1 MMATKRLPY
10 LDNIKGL
17 LIILV
22 VIGHAIQYCLPTYE
36 MNISFRFIYSFHMP
50 LFFFVSGYLANRG
63 RWDSN
68 VIRRRAIQL
77 LIPFAAWA
85 FVAPLL
91 KTGQHG
97 CAVTCKRSSIQIRAC
112 GSCIICLYIP

>member
-36 MNISFRFIYSFHMP
+36 MNI
-50 LFFFVSGYLANRG
+50 VSTQKKA
-63 RWDSN
+63 
-68 VIRRRAIQL
+68 Q
-77 LIPFAAWA
+77 
-85 FVAPLL
+85 
-91 KTGQHG
+91 
-97 CAVTCKRSSIQIRAC
+97 
-112 GSCIICLYIP
+112 

>member
-36 MNISFRFIYSFHMP
+36 MNIAFRFIYSFHMP

-85 FVAPLL
+85 CSSTAEDRE
-91 KTGQHG
+91 HG
-97 CAVTCKRSSIQIRAC
+97 CCSQFANAHLSR
-112 GSCIICLYIP
+112 